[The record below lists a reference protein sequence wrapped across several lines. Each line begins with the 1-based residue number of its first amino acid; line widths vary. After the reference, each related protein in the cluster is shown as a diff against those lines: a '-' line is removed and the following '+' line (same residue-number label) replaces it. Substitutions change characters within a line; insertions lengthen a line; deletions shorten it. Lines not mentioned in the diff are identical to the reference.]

1 MSADAA
7 GRNLFI
13 VHDSVSSWTGLRYL
27 KERAGISRSFD
38 FATGF
43 FDIGALLE
51 PDGEWQRVDRIRLLM
66 GTETSHRTPRA
77 LIDSVRARAVDALDR
92 SLEDDKQNKPNMY
105 HQLTVAENYTPH
117 SDADF
122 LRWYFSS
129 LDLHPD
135 CRRRCTLLVDPGR
148 GSG

>member
-1 MSADAA
+1 MDRKLHAMSADAA

-92 SLEDDKQNKPNMY
+92 SLEGRQTKQTQHVPPVDGGGKLYPTLGRRLPSVVFQLAGPPPRLSSAMY
-105 HQLTVAENYTPH
+105 TT
-117 SDADF
+117 S
-122 LRWYFSS
+122 
-129 LDLHPD
+129 
-135 CRRRCTLLVDPGR
+135 
-148 GSG
+148 